1 MEAVK
6 SQRVR
11 DVLLVDDSEND
22 RILLSE
28 ALRSAEPSLRIHHV
42 SDGDECLAF
51 LRAGAENGTHAVPD
65 LVLLDLHL
73 RRMEGTE
80 VLGALRSDLLL
91 CHVPVV
97 VLSTSASA
105 HEVAEV
111 WRCGARCSC
120 SCLTGRRWPSAPPRR
135 CSAPL
140 RAEPIGRVRSA
151 TR

>member
-111 WRCGARCSC
+111 YRLGC
-120 SCLTGRRWPSAPPRR
+120 
-135 CSAPL
+135 
-140 RAEPIGRVRSA
+140 RSYMV
-151 TR
+151 